1 MYNFEDILY
10 REENGSKKWNK
21 EYINKRFPNHKTPC
35 YPLFIADMDY
45 KLPDEILSKFI
56 NTIQYG
62 DFGYFDVLDKFNESI
77 VNWYKNLNDID
88 IDKKLILPGIGTLAS
103 MNIVVKALLNKN
115 DNVLIFTP
123 VYGPFKDIV
132 ENNGLNLVKQKLD
145 EKNNRYYIDF
155 EKLEA
160 NIIQYNLKCIL
171 MCNPHNPSG
180 RVWSYEEI
188 KKIVSLCKK
197 YKLILLSDEVHSD
210 LVLDRKF
217 VSMVTF
223 ANEYENIIVSSSPN
237 KTFNLAGV
245 CGSYLLI
252 KNKDIYNKVQCEFT
266 KNKLGINR
274 LGYEFMTSCYENGQ
288 NWVNLLREKI
298 KEHLNILESTLVNK
312 GIQIMIPEAG
322 YLVWLRLDKVNDSLT
337 FVEELARE
345 TGVLLESGTRF
356 IESENGYVR
365 INLATSRCILEK
377 AMKELDKFYD
387 YFIKKGTII

>member
-21 EYINKRFPNHKTPC
+21 EYINKRFPKHKTPC

-115 DNVLIFTP
+115 DNILIFTP

-223 ANEYENIIVSSSPN
+223 VNEYENIIVSSSPN

-322 YLVWLRLDKVNDSLT
+322 YLVWVRLDKVNDSLT

-387 YFIKKGTII
+387 YFIKKGTNI